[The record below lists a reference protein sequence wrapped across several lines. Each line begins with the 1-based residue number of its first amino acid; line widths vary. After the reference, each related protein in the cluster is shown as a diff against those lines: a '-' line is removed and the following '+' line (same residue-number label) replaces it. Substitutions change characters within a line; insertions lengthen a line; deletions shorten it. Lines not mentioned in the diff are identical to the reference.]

1 MTKEAQQRNAGEGIS
16 KPAYAI
22 DRAQLLDPA
31 IKGDEDANEDE
42 DEAAG
47 RWVAWPRV
55 VKRIDKEREED
66 KARGHVLSLR
76 PESIPMRTYKT

>member
-47 RWVAWPRV
+47 R
-55 VKRIDKEREED
+55 
-66 KARGHVLSLR
+66 
-76 PESIPMRTYKT
+76 